1 VEVVLQWLDEFEDL
15 VFSVI
20 LTWERLRV
28 RCLEIG
34 FAAALIL
41 LAVEMAEVRTPWA
54 AALAGAALGS
64 VAFWFAALIAAWFPS
79 LRRDSNPVSNQSN
92 A

>member
-1 VEVVLQWLDEFEDL
+1 MEVVLQWLDELEDL

-28 RCLEIG
+28 RCLETG

-54 AALAGAALGS
+54 ATLAGAALGS
-64 VAFWFAALIAAWFPS
+64 VAFWFTGLIAAWLPS
-79 LRRDSNPVSNQSN
+79 LRRDSDPVSSQSN

>member
-54 AALAGAALGS
+54 ATLAGAALGS
-64 VAFWFAALIAAWFPS
+64 VVFWLAALIAAWLPS
-79 LRRDSNPVSNQSN
+79 LWRDSNPVSSQSN